1 MQTTH
6 CTKRVSQDMGAVKIQ
21 EYEKVQC
28 FTKRLS
34 VVCLCF
40 ISNSHLSHCIPV
52 HPTSQ
57 VQALG
62 AVQFPSFRQGLVQM
76 AAVGEGGM
84 IVHEKTKIKAASC
97 YICNQPTD

>member
-1 MQTTH
+1 MQADAMCIGYAMVLKMQLKFPFIFSVNFIQHNYMQTTH

-40 ISNSHLSHCIPV
+40 ISNSPVSHCIPV

-57 VQALG
+57 VQVLG
-62 AVQFPSFRQGLVQM
+62 DVQFPPF
-76 AAVGEGGM
+76 
-84 IVHEKTKIKAASC
+84 
-97 YICNQPTD
+97 